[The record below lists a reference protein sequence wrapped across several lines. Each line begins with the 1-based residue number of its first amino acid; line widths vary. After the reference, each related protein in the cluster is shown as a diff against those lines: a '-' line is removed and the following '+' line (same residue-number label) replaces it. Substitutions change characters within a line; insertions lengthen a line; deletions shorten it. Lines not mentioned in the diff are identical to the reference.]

1 MTGASLSRKVACLT
15 CLAAVAGQAC
25 GAESTFDSDAR
36 TKAHNGVE
44 VRRVWVLS
52 DPSGYASDVRRRE
65 IMVYELVCEQG
76 KMTRVSE
83 GFEAASSPK
92 FGQGWVLRA
101 QGALTPAAAQELLQ
115 HALADVCGI

>member
-1 MTGASLSRKVACLT
+1 
-15 CLAAVAGQAC
+15 
-25 GAESTFDSDAR
+25 
-36 TKAHNGVE
+36 
-44 VRRVWVLS
+44 
-52 DPSGYASDVRRRE
+52 
-65 IMVYELVCEQG
+65 MVYELVCEQG